1 MRLQQIFAYKLFMVL
16 GILLFTNSMLR
27 ADSTWVSIDTVSTGS
42 NFEFSMPSQPDV
54 YDTLTLNM
62 FALKVDSLLSLQV
75 FEYDS
80 TDYSRV
86 DGLFETA
93 LEESQGDTLEAFSKK
108 ILLTSDSEL
117 LSIKSVSHNGGQIQG
132 IEMGIDYQSV
142 PSPDY
147 MYSFMQ
153 IFKYDEKIVLF
164 IITGFEADA
173 DRLMDF
179 KDDFFDSI
187 VFY

>member
-1 MRLQQIFAYKLFMVL
+1 M
-16 GILLFTNSMLR
+16 
-27 ADSTWVSIDTVSTGS
+27 
-42 NFEFSMPSQPDV
+42 
-54 YDTLTLNM
+54 
-62 FALKVDSLLSLQV
+62 
-75 FEYDS
+75 
-80 TDYSRV
+80 
-86 DGLFETA
+86 
-93 LEESQGDTLEAFSKK
+93 
-108 ILLTSDSEL
+108 
-117 LSIKSVSHNGGQIQG
+117 SHNSGQIQG

-164 IITGFEADA
+164 IITSFEADA